1 MSEPRGW
8 LIAVYES
15 ESAAV
20 DAADR
25 ARRAG
30 AEPDSIRIGDP
41 IDALTSNFAASS
53 REEVNDVVGASSGP
67 PGGATATIM
76 ALPLAATAGTTLA
89 VPDTGPA
96 RHVLVRS
103 GPVRIDVVASDGRP
117 VDTVKARGVRPL
129 ASCSAPRGR
138 ATDSADH
145 AGSAPSSSATTNH
158 TVLPGALA

>member
-41 IDALTSNFAASS
+41 IDALTSIRGEL

-103 GPVRIDVVASDGRP
+103 GPVRVDVVASDGRP
-117 VDTVKARGVRPL
+117 VDTVKTRGVRPAREL
-129 ASCSAPRGR
+129 FCAARQGHR
-138 ATDSADH
+138 L
-145 AGSAPSSSATTNH
+145 G
-158 TVLPGALA
+158 